1 MIFPTPP
8 PTNELPPAVLEQ
20 DIRNWRINTPFA
32 GDGYAPSLRSF
43 SNLGNTRTESIHNWE
58 RERLLRQIKAETDA
72 GKNRVMRLFE
82 NRLEA
87 DRAFLEG
94 IETSKITAYCSN
106 SVEVMAAFLPTR
118 LSADVSPDASI
129 VVQAFYGDALRVFWE
144 TFFDAEED
152 VAYSTLNITLHK
164 KVVISEGGQFDE
176 VKKRFVELLSPLFKV
191 IFPYL

>member
-82 NRLEA
+82 TRLEA

-106 SVEVMAAFLPTR
+106 SVEVMAAFFAYP
-118 LSADVSPDASI
+118 
-129 VVQAFYGDALRVFWE
+129 AFRRRFSRCFHCRSGFLRRRFARILGNFLRCGRRSCVFHIE
-144 TFFDAEED
+144 YYA
-152 VAYSTLNITLHK
+152 
-164 KVVISEGGQFDE
+164 
-176 VKKRFVELLSPLFKV
+176 P
-191 IFPYL
+191 

>member
-82 NRLEA
+82 TRLEA

-118 LSADVSPDASI
+118 LSADV
-129 VVQAFYGDALRVFWE
+129 LRVFWE
-144 TFFDAEED
+144 TFFDAEEE